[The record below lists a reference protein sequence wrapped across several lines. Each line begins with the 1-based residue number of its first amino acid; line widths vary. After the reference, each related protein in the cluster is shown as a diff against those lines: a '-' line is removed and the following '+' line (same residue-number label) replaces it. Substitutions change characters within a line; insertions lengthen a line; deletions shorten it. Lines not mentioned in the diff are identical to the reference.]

1 MKKILAIIDA
11 VNYNAHQLDVIMSI
25 TSLQENSLTVLLL
38 EDTKGA
44 TVLLS
49 TPGLEGFEGVYYDK
63 LVKSEHEK
71 KELIEDNYLALK
83 KDCKER
89 GLHCTIKNIKCIAEE
104 EVITESRFFD
114 LLVIGKALSF
124 PYLYDTNPTQFVK
137 NMLTNAQCPV
147 IVLPETIQKIDGV
160 AFCYN
165 GTFASMYAIRA
176 FAGLFPELVAR
187 HSEILYVCEKG
198 EKTIPL
204 KEYLQEYLKAY
215 QAHLTYK
222 VLTGHADKA
231 LQEYLD
237 TRTDLICT
245 FGAYGRSRMSRFFNS
260 SSADNILR
268 NLKGPVFI
276 THPSIH

>member
-1 MKKILAIIDA
+1 MKKILAVIDA
-11 VNYNAHQLDVIMSI
+11 VNYKAHQLDVIMSI

-38 EDTKGA
+38 QDTKGA
-44 TVLLS
+44 AVLFS
-49 TPGLEGFEGVYYDK
+49 SPGMEGLAGAYYDK
-63 LVKSEHEK
+63 LRESEHEK
-71 KELIEDNYLALK
+71 KELIEDNYVALK

-89 GLHCTIKNIKCIAEE
+89 GLHCTIKNVKCIAED

-124 PYLYDTNPTQFVK
+124 PYLYDTNPTNFVK
-137 NMLTNAQCPV
+137 NMLTHAQCPV

-165 GTFASMYAIRA
+165 GTYASMYAIRA
-176 FAGLFPELVAR
+176 FAALFPELVGR

-198 EKTIPL
+198 ERTIPL

-222 VLTGHADKA
+222 ILTGHPDQAI
-231 LQEYLD
+231 QEYLD
-237 TRTDLICT
+237 TRTDLIGT
-245 FGAYGRSRMSRFFNS
+245 FGAYGRSRVSRFFNS

-276 THPSIH
+276 THPSGH